1 VKQSG
6 NIANDRADFPLM
18 SHLYKGEESPCFLV
32 LGELWIKADTKMLEQ
47 PHVSCVYSLSSK
59 IVDLNRFPWRVA
71 PRAPRRHHGWSDRL
85 HMSPSG
91 MELKGSGI
99 TSIRKGALLIKE
111 RADRMETCTVRDLK
125 MCHMY

>member
-1 VKQSG
+1 
-6 NIANDRADFPLM
+6 
-18 SHLYKGEESPCFLV
+18 
-32 LGELWIKADTKMLEQ
+32 
-47 PHVSCVYSLSSK
+47 
-59 IVDLNRFPWRVA
+59 
-71 PRAPRRHHGWSDRL
+71 
-85 HMSPSG
+85 MSPSG